1 MTTMPPPGG
10 QPPPRQTVD
19 IHRLLQTMVEKGA
32 SDLHLTAGSP
42 PQLRI
47 NGSLYPLRTPPL
59 TPTDI
64 QLIAYSVL
72 NDRQKKQFEETSEV
86 DLSFRWKGVSRFRA
100 NFFRQRGSMAGALR
114 RIPFETNT
122 LQELGFPANFEAAI
136 DRPVGLILVTGPTG
150 SGKSTTLAS
159 IIDHLNSTRR
169 HHIITI
175 EDPIEFLHTHKRSI
189 VNQREVGS
197 DTTGFKEA
205 LRYVLR
211 QDPDVVLI
219 GEIRDHVTMESAL
232 RVAETGHLVLASL
245 HTNNAVQTVH
255 RVLDFFP
262 PDHQDMIRT
271 QLSFVLEVVISQQLI
286 VRADGK
292 GRVLA
297 TEVLVANPAVR
308 NLIREDK
315 THQILS
321 SMQSGQGKSG
331 MQTLNQSLMA
341 HVAKRTITPET
352 ALARAYEPDE
362 LLKMINDWRGGPP
375 GSGGQRVPTRR

>member
-1 MTTMPPPGG
+1 MPPPGAPG
-10 QPPPRQTVD
+10 QPPRQSVD

-47 NGSLYPLRTPPL
+47 NGSLYPLRTPPM
-59 TPTDI
+59 TPNDI

-72 NDRQKKQFEETSEV
+72 NERQKKQFEETSEV

-114 RIPFETNT
+114 RIPFETKA
-122 LQELGFPANFEAAI
+122 LQELGFPAGFEQVV

-159 IIDHLNSTRR
+159 IIDYLNSTRR

-175 EDPIEFLHTHKRSI
+175 EDPIEFLHQHKRSI

-197 DTTGFKEA
+197 DTSTFRDA

-219 GEIRDHVTMESAL
+219 GEIRDHETMEAAL

-262 PDHQDMIRT
+262 PAHQEMIRT
-271 QLSFVLEVVISQQLI
+271 QLSFVVEVVISQQLI

-297 TEVLVANPAVR
+297 TEILVATPAIR

-321 SMQSGQGKSG
+321 SMQAGQGKSG
-331 MQTLNQSLMA
+331 MLTLNQSLMH
-341 HVAKRTITPET
+341 HVARGNITPET
-352 ALARAYEPDE
+352 ALSRTYEPDE
-362 LLKMINDWRGGPP
+362 LLKAINDWRAG
-375 GSGGQRVPTRR
+375 GGQPGGRPTRPTRR